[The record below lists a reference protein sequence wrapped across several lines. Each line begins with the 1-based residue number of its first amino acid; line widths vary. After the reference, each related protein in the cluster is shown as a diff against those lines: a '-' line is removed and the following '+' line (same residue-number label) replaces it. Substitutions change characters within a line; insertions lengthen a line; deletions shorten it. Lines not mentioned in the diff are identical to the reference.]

1 VTKQY
6 AELCKQ
12 SRVTIVTRDRW
23 GKEWVQ
29 STWRGTGCAYVQSSL
44 AKSDIYLEVI
54 PLFFRGRIRLP
65 DHPKLLRKLR
75 LLHLQRHGGAANPS
89 ITPGATTTIL
99 PTRCVACCA
108 GCQIITAIGSTCLI
122 QIFAMKMRRRS
133 PPGKDLNCQM
143 CRYTTA
149 TWQLI
154 SQQQTFVRA
163 LAYNPIRGPQ
173 TS

>member
-1 VTKQY
+1 MTKQY

-75 LLHLQRHGGAANPS
+75 LLHLQRHGGGRQSIDHPRGDHDDFANAVCGVLRGLSDHYGYRLDVFDPNFRDEDAPPQPARQGPELSDVPLYNGDMAAYFS
-89 ITPGATTTIL
+89 
-99 PTRCVACCA
+99 
-108 GCQIITAIGSTCLI
+108 TADIC
-122 QIFAMKMRRRS
+122 
-133 PPGKDLNCQM
+133 
-143 CRYTTA
+143 
-149 TWQLI
+149 
-154 SQQQTFVRA
+154 
-163 LAYNPIRGPQ
+163 
-173 TS
+173 